1 MRKRC
6 GFRPGYHN
14 GARRLQVNC
23 KKGISLP
30 QLSLP
35 AQAAKTKLLGD
46 VTADGAVSVAD
57 GVLLARYVN

>member
-1 MRKRC
+1 MKHKRLSAWLAAC
-6 GFRPGYHN
+6 MMLS
-14 GARRLQVNC
+14 A
-23 KKGISLP
+23 LP